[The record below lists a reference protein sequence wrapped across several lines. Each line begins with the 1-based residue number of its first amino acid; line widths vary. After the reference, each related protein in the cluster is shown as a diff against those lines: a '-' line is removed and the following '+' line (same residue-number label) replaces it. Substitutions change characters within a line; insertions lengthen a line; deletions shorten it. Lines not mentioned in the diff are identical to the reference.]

1 MIEMPA
7 DHPFNDARRGER
19 LHKVLAEAGVASRR
33 ACEQL
38 IVSGAVAVNAT
49 PITTMPAWVDP
60 ARDRITVNGK
70 RIKTS
75 PRHLYIILFKPKG
88 VICTNADSQG
98 LPRAI
103 DLVKHPSG
111 ARLFAVGRLDVD
123 SSGLL
128 LLTNDGDLANRIT
141 HPRYH
146 MPKIYEVT
154 VKGSLDAESVKKLE
168 KGLFLHDRKER
179 HGSRTA
185 RSRLKLIK
193 RDRDRTRLL
202 MELREGRNRQVRRM
216 MVRAGHP
223 VKKLRRIQ
231 LGPLRLKGLR
241 VGEWRQLTARELA
254 VLKRAAYG
262 KVSAAPTPS
271 RAASG

>member
-1 MIEMPA
+1 MPA
-7 DHPFNDARRGER
+7 DHPFTDARRGER

-38 IVSGAVAVNAT
+38 ITSGAVAVNAT
-49 PITTMPAWVDP
+49 PITSLPAWVDP

-98 LPRAI
+98 RPRAI
-103 DLVKHPSG
+103 DLVNHPSG

-146 MPKIYEVT
+146 MPKVYEVT

-168 KGLFLHDRKER
+168 KGLFLLDPKER
-179 HGSRTA
+179 RGSRTA

-262 KVSAAPTPS
+262 KVSAAGARS

>member
-7 DHPFNDARRGER
+7 DHPFNDARRGDR

-38 IVSGAVAVNAT
+38 ITSGAVAVNAT
-49 PITTMPAWVDP
+49 PITSLPAWVDP

-98 LPRAI
+98 RPRAI
-103 DLVKHPSG
+103 DLVNHPSG

-146 MPKIYEVT
+146 MPKVYEVT

-168 KGLFLHDRKER
+168 KGLFLHDRMER
-179 HGSRTA
+179 HGSRTG

-216 MVRAGHP
+216 MVQAGHP

-262 KVSAAPTPS
+262 KVSAAGARS